1 MADER
6 SSKTAFHHSQWNRGV
21 QRLRADESTGWRR
34 IGLIA
39 LTAAVYFGAARVG
52 LEYAVV
58 AGVVTLTWLPSGL
71 ALASLLKLGTGVWP
85 GVAAG
90 AFLTNES
97 IGIPLPVVA
106 GITAGNT
113 LEAVTA
119 AFLFTSCAKPTAS
132 LRDVRGVLAL
142 VGAAAISA
150 MISAFA
156 GVASLTLGDVIPP
169 DHGLWAWLMWWMGD
183 TTGILIGTP
192 LLMCF
197 PQTPRATR
205 FTPIRFVEA
214 TTLAGLLGMGSWIVF
229 RASEFSNA
237 GHYPTAFAVYPFV
250 IWGALRFGVS
260 GAGTVTLIIAFVS
273 ILATTH
279 GTGPFVVST
288 PTYSLIRWWI
298 FNTILATSGLLLGA
312 SSEERRV
319 ALAALARA
327 KEELEHRV
335 EKRTRALTK
344 ANRDLR
350 EQIALSQRLE
360 REVIQVSEGEQRKI
374 GQELHDGLG
383 QHLTGVAFL
392 SEALAEELR
401 PKIPDLASQSQ
412 EIARLVNES
421 IAMTRAIARGLYP
434 VSLESGG
441 LAGGLQQLA
450 SQTRERHGIDC
461 RYLREAEVAIP
472 DGLCAINLF
481 RIAQEAVNNAIRHG
495 RAHRVIIRTSAENGK
510 YRMSVSD
517 DGSGFDPER
526 SAQREGLGLHLM
538 HYRANTI
545 GAILEFR
552 RNPHGGMD
560 VSVVCN

>member
-34 IGLIA
+34 VGLIA
-39 LTAAVYFGAARVG
+39 LTAAVYFAAARVG

-71 ALASLLKLGTGVWP
+71 ALASLLKLGAGVWP
-85 GVAAG
+85 GIAAG
-90 AFLTNES
+90 AFLTNAS

-119 AFLFTSCAKPTAS
+119 AALFTSCAKPNAS
-132 LRDVRGVLAL
+132 LRNVRGVLAL

-150 MISAFA
+150 MISASA
-156 GVASLTLGDVIPP
+156 GVASLTLGGVIPP
-169 DHGLWAWLMWWMGD
+169 DNGLWAWLMWWMGD

-192 LLMCF
+192 LLMCL
-197 PQTPRATR
+197 PRRPRATR
-205 FTPIRFVEA
+205 LTPILVFEA
-214 TTLAGLLGMGSWIVF
+214 ITLAGFLGMATWIVF
-229 RASEFSNA
+229 RASGFSNA

-250 IWGALRFGVS
+250 IWGALRFGVP
-260 GAGTVTLIIAFVS
+260 GVGTVTLIIAFAS
-273 ILATTH
+273 MLATTH
-279 GTGPFVVST
+279 GTGPFVVSL

-298 FNTILATSGLLLGA
+298 FMTIVATSGLLLGA
-312 SSEERRV
+312 SSEERRAAQG
-319 ALAALARA
+319 ALVRA

-335 EKRTRALTK
+335 EKRTRALTQT
-344 ANRDLR
+344 NRHLR

-360 REVIQVSEGEQRKI
+360 NEVIQVSEGEQRKI

-401 PKIPDLASQSQ
+401 PRIPDLASAAQR
-412 EIARLVNES
+412 IAGLVNES

-441 LAGGLQQLA
+441 LAGGLKELA
-450 SQTRERHGIDC
+450 SEARERHGIDC
-461 RYLREAEVAIP
+461 RYLREADVEIP

-495 RAHRVIIRTSAENGK
+495 KARRVVIRTTAENGK

-517 DGSGFDPER
+517 DGSGFDPKR
-526 SAQREGLGLHLM
+526 SEQHEGLGLHLM
-538 HYRANTI
+538 HYRANSI
-545 GAILEFR
+545 GAMLDLR
-552 RNPHGGMD
+552 RNPEGGMD
-560 VSVVCN
+560 VSVRCT